1 MNKIFCYILF
11 SFTLICVSCN
21 EWQNYDSRLLHADE
35 IMNEHPDSALSL
47 LKSIDSHEFKSSH
60 NQALYALLL
69 SQALDKNFIDLTN
82 DSLISI
88 AVNHFSNGNNHRY
101 TMLAHYYHARI
112 HYNAGNLPDCVTSCL
127 KAEQSGLNTQE
138 HLYLGLIYRL
148 LLDIFNQSYN
158 FDEEL
163 EYAKLSLHHFKKS
176 QSIPHIKFAFR
187 NLACA
192 YNNADSI
199 EQSKTIWKQTISNDR
214 FKTDSTFLSQAL
226 SEYAHLLCR
235 CKEYGQA
242 KSILTS
248 LFKKNNTLPAK
259 SYGILAKIYALSNKP
274 DSALF
279 FYNKGIENQK
289 NEIDRIT
296 LELSAR
302 EIFKSKNNSH
312 EALVKDRDM
321 WKFHSQAM
329 DSIVKQNIL
338 IRKHEFIQEQSTK
351 ETQKIQKATNWIIF
365 VVTFIV
371 IIAIISIIVFNRK
384 YKKTHKDNLIIPV
397 KNSEIDC
404 PIINTIKNKAK
415 STSTKVVVTQE
426 EWNTLEQNILA
437 QSPDFKNILINKCK
451 LSDFEFQ
458 VCMLVK
464 CNMTPTEIMTLTHKS
479 KSAISSVR
487 NRMYY
492 KIFNKKG
499 STTDFDNF
507 IRQL

>member
-47 LKSIDSHEFKSSH
+47 LKSIDSREFKSSH
-60 NQALYALLL
+60 DQALYALLL
-69 SQALDKNFIDLTN
+69 SQAFDKNFIDLTN

-148 LLDIFNQSYN
+148 LFDVFNKSYN

-163 EYAKLSLHHFKKS
+163 EYAKLSFHHFKKS
-176 QSIPHIKFAFR
+176 QSISHIKFAWQ
-187 NLACA
+187 NLAGA
-192 YNNADSI
+192 YNDADSI
-199 EQSKTIWKQTISNDR
+199 EQSGKLYKYIIENDT
-214 FKTDSTFLSQAL
+214 FNTDADFLAQIQQ
-226 SEYAHLLCR
+226 EYAHYFWR
-235 CKEYGQA
+235 KKNFEQA
-242 KSILTS
+242 KYILIS
-248 LFKKNNTLPAK
+248 VFNKHEALSSANYAH
-259 SYGILAKIYALSNKP
+259 LAQIYALSNKP

-321 WKFHSQAM
+321 WKLYSQAM

-464 CNMTPTEIMTLTHKS
+464 CNMTPTEIMTLTHRS
-479 KSAISSVR
+479 KSGISSVR
-487 NRMYY
+487 NRMYF

-499 STTDFDNF
+499 STYDFDKF
-507 IRQL
+507 IHQL